1 MSLPVIYCKQW
12 KNAKKIAN
20 QIGDCFILTPNN
32 WDDYHYKTTFD
43 VKIYRNNEEYN
54 DLSRKILFEEQDN
67 IYASSDIFDKYCEDE
82 EFIDIE
88 IVRKNHKFIS
98 LGYDYKELMIIFP
111 ENFNDILKI
120 LNDVI
125 YLEKFDSQSLLLRLK
140 ETKGFNDSLCRDQS
154 ARKILEEGNSLL
166 YGEELSS
173 ERFKFKFSFNIEDRE
188 YDYDFNFVKNDLPYR
203 INILIGKNGS
213 GKSQTLLNLSNHLIF
228 SKNSEAKVSPTPN
241 FIENLMVV
249 AYNPYENFYV
259 NIENDNLD
267 IEYKYLGLKK
277 RKTYED
283 LTFKE
288 LNENQILFPLID
300 ILKKL
305 KKRFDPQLIFR
316 DKNKIIELLI
326 EKTDFPKEEINKA
339 VEILEKIK
347 NETMIDLNYKEVRT
361 FNSFIDIFNKDYN
374 NHKNEIELSSIS
386 YRNQVI
392 NYLKKAFE
400 LDTLSL
406 GLKLIDNA
414 YKESY
419 QAQGFNLLDDFI
431 LFDYEED
438 FKKLIKEIILESFEQ
453 KLYII
458 SKEKSIPLSSG
469 QQTFVDLVLNILS
482 IIEKN
487 SLILIDEPEN
497 TLHPNI
503 EIDFF
508 NILKEILDEFDS
520 FSIIATHSPIFVRE
534 VPKEYV
540 KVIHIDK
547 EDNQPIISTPIIN
560 TFGANISSISNYVF
574 EDIFAKNKPYK
585 DWLNMQKSNY
595 LTFEQFKEKYEDRLG
610 YDFLLQCKNFWKNK

>member
-1 MSLPVIYCKQW
+1 
-12 KNAKKIAN
+12 
-20 QIGDCFILTPNN
+20 
-32 WDDYHYKTTFD
+32 
-43 VKIYRNNEEYN
+43 
-54 DLSRKILFEEQDN
+54 
-67 IYASSDIFDKYCEDE
+67 
-82 EFIDIE
+82 
-88 IVRKNHKFIS
+88 
-98 LGYDYKELMIIFP
+98 MIIFP

-228 SKNSEAKVSPTPN
+228 SKNSEAKVSPNPN

-458 SKEKSIPLSSG
+458 
-469 QQTFVDLVLNILS
+469 
-482 IIEKN
+482 
-487 SLILIDEPEN
+487 
-497 TLHPNI
+497 
-503 EIDFF
+503 
-508 NILKEILDEFDS
+508 
-520 FSIIATHSPIFVRE
+520 
-534 VPKEYV
+534 
-540 KVIHIDK
+540 
-547 EDNQPIISTPIIN
+547 
-560 TFGANISSISNYVF
+560 
-574 EDIFAKNKPYK
+574 
-585 DWLNMQKSNY
+585 
-595 LTFEQFKEKYEDRLG
+595 
-610 YDFLLQCKNFWKNK
+610 